1 MKSRIMTVLTIVGM
15 FILFSS
21 SVYAKIVTGGA
32 KVGLN
37 MAKPYGE
44 DVEGMGGGADLYYK
58 MGLCTGGFIT
68 LSITEMFALQPEIL
82 YTQKGIIWE
91 WEENDTT
98 IKWIQNLDYL
108 EIPLLAKLLFPTR
121 GMIKPNL
128 FVGPFIGFNIGA
140 KLKAEIDGS
149 TSPEVDMKDAIKNI
163 ELGLVLGGG
172 ADLDLAKSGITF
184 DVRYTL
190 GLSTFDE
197 YERDIKNAVIS
208 LMVGYSF

>member
-1 MKSRIMTVLTIVGM
+1 MKSRIKTVLTIVGM
-15 FILFSS
+15 LILFSS
-21 SVYAKIVTGGA
+21 SVHAQIVTGGV

-37 MAKPYGE
+37 MAKPYGA
-44 DVEGMGGGADLYYK
+44 DVDCMGGGADLCFK
-58 MGLCTGGFIT
+58 MGLCAGGFIT
-68 LSITEMFALQPEIL
+68 LSITEVFALQPEIL

-108 EIPLLAKLLFPTR
+108 EIPLLVKLSFPTP
-121 GMIKPNL
+121 GIVKPHL
-128 FVGPFIGFNIGA
+128 FLGPFIGFNIGA

-149 TSPEVDMKDAIKNI
+149 TSPEVDIKDHIKNI

-208 LMVGYSF
+208 FMVGYSF